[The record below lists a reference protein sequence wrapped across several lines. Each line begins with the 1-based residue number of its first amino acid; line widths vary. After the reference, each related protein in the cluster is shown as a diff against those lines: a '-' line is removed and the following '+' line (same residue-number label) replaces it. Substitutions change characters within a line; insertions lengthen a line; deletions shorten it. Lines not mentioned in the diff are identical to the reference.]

1 MDIHNIDLFLLLS
14 HLAANYFKTH
24 DENDN
29 LHFAW
34 NSWCTEIME
43 SGNDFFFPLHC
54 LYDQLDHAC
63 HGYERYH
70 LSWERLSMRMLMLK
84 NLMKPSYWPTS
95 IFNLNKS
102 EPLLCYFKSNKKIS
116 RDSCR
121 SSFDLREAAG
131 PKKGEERKDIMVS
144 PPFQGSAPPASWNT
158 FTDTGKVNI
167 SRCFFSWVSR
177 PPPWW
182 PDDRS
187 RLRSIG
193 GERRRASVGWCG
205 AAAAGVDQSEIEG
218 RGGRQWDT
226 GRQDTTQRR
235 SFAYYWPAN
244 AQMALCRSPPHTIR
258 DY

>member
-1 MDIHNIDLFLLLS
+1 MKDIIYRERDYDWGCWCWKFWWSRLVLTKKYLQFEQTWVFIVLF
-14 HLAANYFKTH
+14 
-24 DENDN
+24 
-29 LHFAW
+29 
-34 NSWCTEIME
+34 
-43 SGNDFFFPLHC
+43 
-54 LYDQLDHAC
+54 QV
-63 HGYERYH
+63 
-70 LSWERLSMRMLMLK
+70 
-84 NLMKPSYWPTS
+84 KP
-95 IFNLNKS
+95 
-102 EPLLCYFKSNKKIS
+102 KIS

-131 PKKGEERKDIMVS
+131 AKKGEERKDIINGL
-144 PPFQGSAPPASWNT
+144 PPFQGSALPASWNT
-158 FTDTGKVNI
+158 FTDTGKVDI

-182 PDDRS
+182 PSDRS

-218 RGGRQWDT
+218 RGGRQRDT
-226 GRQDTTQRR
+226 ERQITTQRR
-235 SFAYYWPAN
+235 SLAYYWPAN